1 MSEQNILKLMF
12 ILFVKKISKYVAK
25 LLKIDSNKNIVDILT
40 KGLPFPQH
48 KLFYEKLGMFDPFQ
62 VVT

>member
-1 MSEQNILKLMF
+1 MF